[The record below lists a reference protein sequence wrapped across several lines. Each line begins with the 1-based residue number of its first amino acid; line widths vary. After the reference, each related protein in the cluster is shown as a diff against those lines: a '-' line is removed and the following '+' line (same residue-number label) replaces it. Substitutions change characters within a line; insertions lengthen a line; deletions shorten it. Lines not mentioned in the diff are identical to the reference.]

1 VILLNRIKGMV
12 MKHHCNSL
20 FLFSFVSIVILTNAV
35 DAATRWSALHWVPD
49 ADLLDNNAIVADAN
63 MFIFTDSTDGTVM
76 QPGAMVSYSV
86 AQWVN
91 IDIGYAG
98 SVTIGLKTRIL
109 GEEAKSWIP
118 SLALGIRGCFSNREM
133 YYYDIDDEKFT
144 NELYCAFAKSIEPI
158 RLRLH
163 FGILSIPANDREAFN
178 PFIAFEKY
186 FGGGVYTTVEMN
198 RRDKDFVPSVFA
210 SWRFWESR
218 FEICA
223 GAVALTKMFLDKNS
237 NFDAGI
243 VSTPAEGLSRPGFFV
258 GIRFNG
264 SFNKIG
270 NIGGLEPLESKVRK
284 HQREIER
291 LRYDVD
297 SLSESHNNDKK
308 KIKMLDSTLTALTD
322 STLRSKEHYRLIA
335 IEKLNTLRVF
345 YSQEPFEPELVKK
358 GYSEITGYRNEI
370 VPALL
375 AISLDIGLDKKIRK
389 LAVSVL
395 GRIGTGQALDALIDI
410 LSQAKEA
417 DIRIEAL
424 IGLGNNKE
432 TRALYLIKQLTND
445 SDDALAFTAQ
455 EVLKKLELLKEIKAP
470 ESAVDKKESEK
481 YIPETKIDAP
491 KAAIVKSD
499 TLTKQK
505 NVDVKR
511 PEIPSDSIIWE
522 PLEPAVVQ
530 DTVQTK
536 ATPVKSLSTADSVNV
551 QNKTGKKSADAK
563 TKKKNK

>member
-1 VILLNRIKGMV
+1 MV
-12 MKHHCNSL
+12 MKHLCSIK
-20 FLFSFVSIVILTNAV
+20 FLFFLVSLVLLTSAV

-63 MFIFTDSTDGTVM
+63 MFVFTDSTDGTVM

-86 AQWVN
+86 ARWVN

-98 SVTIGLKTRIL
+98 SVTIGLKARVL
-109 GEEAKSWIP
+109 GEETKSWVP

-133 YYYDIDDEKFT
+133 YYYDNDDETFT

-163 FGILSIPANDREAFN
+163 FGVLSIPSNDREAFN

-186 FGGGVYTTVEMN
+186 FGGGVYATIEMN
-198 RRDKDFVPSVFA
+198 RRDKDFIPSVFA

-218 FEICA
+218 FEISA
-223 GAVALTKMFLDKNS
+223 GAVALTKMFLDKNYK
-237 NFDAGI
+237 FDAGI
-243 VSTPAEGLSRPGFFV
+243 VSTPAEGLSRPGLFV

-270 NIGGLEPLESKVRK
+270 NLGGLEPLETKVRN
-284 HQREIER
+284 HQRLIER

-297 SLSESHNNDKK
+297 SLNDSHNKDKK
-308 KIKMLDSTLTALTD
+308 IIKMLDSTLLALTD
-322 STLRSKEHYRLIA
+322 STLRSRDHYRRIA
-335 IEKLNTLRVF
+335 IEKLNSLRIF

-358 GYSEITGYRNEI
+358 GYGEITGYRNEI

-375 AISLDIGLDKKIRK
+375 VISLDIGLDKKIRK

-395 GRIGTGQALDALIDI
+395 GRIGTGKALDALIDI

-417 DIRIEAL
+417 DVRIEAL
-424 IGLGNNKE
+424 IALGNNKE
-432 TRALYLIKQLTND
+432 TRAMYLMKQLAND
-445 SDDALAFTAQ
+445 PDDALAFTAQ
-455 EVLKKLELLKEIKAP
+455 EVLKKLELQTGVSASEKTAP
-470 ESAVDKKESEK
+470 KKETQQ
-481 YIPETKIDAP
+481 YIPETKIDAAGTA
-491 KAAIVKSD
+491 KDKSD

-505 NVDVKR
+505 SNNVKK

-522 PLEPAVVQ
+522 PLEPLGAQ
-530 DTVQTK
+530 DTIQSK
-536 ATPVKSLSTADSVNV
+536 PAPVKPLNAADSANV
-551 QNKTGKKSADAK
+551 QGKTGKKTGAAGK
-563 TKKKNK
+563 PKKK

>member
-1 VILLNRIKGMV
+1 
-12 MKHHCNSL
+12 MKHLCCIM
-20 FLFSFVSIVILTNAV
+20 FFFVNIFVLISEV

-63 MFIFTDSTDGTVM
+63 MFIFSDSTKGTVM

-86 AQWVN
+86 ARWVN
-91 IDIGYAG
+91 IDVGYAG
-98 SVTIGLKTRIL
+98 SVTIGLKSRIL

-118 SLALGIRGCFSNREM
+118 SLALGIRACFSNREM
-133 YYYDIDDEKFT
+133 YYYDIYDEKYT
-144 NELYCAFAKSIEPI
+144 NELYIACAKSIEPI

-163 FGILSIPANDREAFN
+163 FGILSIPTNDREAFN

-186 FGGGVYTTVEMN
+186 FGGGVYTTIEMN
-198 RRDKDFVPSVFA
+198 RRDKEFIPSVFA

-218 FEICA
+218 FEISA

-264 SFNKIG
+264 SFNKVG
-270 NIGGLEPLESKVRK
+270 NLGGLEPLENKVRN

-297 SLSESHNNDKK
+297 SLNDSHNKDKK
-308 KIKMLDSTLTALTD
+308 KIKVLDSTLAALTD

-335 IEKLNTLRVF
+335 IEKLNTLQIF

-370 VPALL
+370 VPALI

-395 GRIGTGQALDALIDI
+395 GQIGTGKALDALIDV
-410 LSQAKEA
+410 LSQAREA

-432 TRALYLIKQLTND
+432 TRALYLMKQLAND
-445 SDDALAFTAQ
+445 PDDALAFTAQ
-455 EVLKKLELLKEIKAP
+455 EVLKKLELQTGIKTSEKTVP
-470 ESAVDKKESEK
+470 VKESPQ
-481 YIPETKIDAP
+481 YIPETKIDA
-491 KAAIVKSD
+491 KSTAAAKSD
-499 TLTKQK
+499 TLTKQTTH
-505 NVDVKR
+505 DVKR
-511 PEIPSDSIIWE
+511 PEVPSDSIIWE
-522 PLEPAVVQ
+522 PIAPAANQ
-530 DTVQTK
+530 DSSAQKVTPSQPLKSQDSTK
-536 ATPVKSLSTADSVNV
+536 ISTKSTPDKQKQPVD
-551 QNKTGKKSADAK
+551 
-563 TKKKNK
+563 TKKKK

>member
-1 VILLNRIKGMV
+1 MV
-12 MKHHCNSL
+12 MKHLCSRL
-20 FLFSFVSIVILTNAV
+20 FLFFFVSIAILTNAAG
-35 DAATRWSALHWVPD
+35 AATRWSALHWVPD

-63 MFIFTDSTDGTVM
+63 MFIFTDSIDGTVI

-86 AQWVN
+86 ARWVN

-98 SVTIGLKTRIL
+98 SVTIGLKSRIL
-109 GEEAKSWIP
+109 GEEAKSWMP

-133 YYYDIDDEKFT
+133 YYYDVADDSFT

-163 FGILSIPANDREAFN
+163 FGVLSIPSKAREAFN

-186 FGGGVYTTVEMN
+186 FGGGVYATIEMN
-198 RRDKDFVPSVFA
+198 RRDKDFIPSVFA

-218 FEICA
+218 FEISA

-270 NIGGLEPLESKVRK
+270 NLGGLEPLENKVRN
-284 HQREIER
+284 HQREIEL

-297 SLSESHNNDKK
+297 SLNESHNNDTK
-308 KIKMLDSTLTALTD
+308 KIKKLDSTLAALTD

-335 IEKLNTLRVF
+335 IEKLNALRIF

-358 GYSEITGYRNEI
+358 GYSDITGYRNEI

-375 AISLDIGLDKKIRK
+375 VISLDIGLDKKIRK

-395 GRIGTGQALDALIDI
+395 GRIGTGKALDALIDI

-432 TRALYLIKQLTND
+432 TRALYLIKQLAND
-445 SDDALAFTAQ
+445 PDDALAFTAQ
-455 EVLKKLELLKEIKAP
+455 EVLKKLELQTGIKT
-470 ESAVDKKESEK
+470 SEK
-481 YIPETKIDAP
+481 ALPQKETQQFIPETKIGTNKPAT
-491 KAAIVKSD
+491 AAKSD
-499 TLTKQK
+499 TLTKSK
-505 NVDVKR
+505 SRDVKR
-511 PEIPSDSIIWE
+511 AEMPSDSIIWE
-522 PLEPAVVQ
+522 PLEPAANQ
-530 DTVQTK
+530 DTSAQKVVPVQPVTSNDSTK
-536 ATPVKSLSTADSVNV
+536 ISPKNSSDKQMQPVDTK
-551 QNKTGKKSADAK
+551 QRRKK
-563 TKKKNK
+563 

>member
-1 VILLNRIKGMV
+1 MNPVRDLIV
-12 MKHHCNSL
+12 KHLCGTM
-20 FLFSFVSIVILTNAV
+20 FISFFISIIVLINV
-35 DAATRWSALHWVPD
+35 VESATRWSALHWVPD

-86 AQWVN
+86 ARWVN
-91 IDIGYAG
+91 IDVGYAG

-109 GEEAKSWIP
+109 GEEAKSWVP

-133 YYYDIDDEKFT
+133 YYYDVKDESFT

-163 FGILSIPANDREAFN
+163 FGILSIPAYGREAFN

-186 FGGGVYTTVEMN
+186 FGGGVYATFEMN
-198 RRDKDFVPSVFA
+198 RRDKDFIPSVFA

-218 FEICA
+218 FEISA
-223 GAVALTKMFLDKNS
+223 GAVALTKMFLDKSS

-270 NIGGLEPLESKVRK
+270 NLGGLEPLEIKVRN

-297 SLSESHNNDKK
+297 SLIESHGNDKK
-308 KIKMLDSTLTALTD
+308 KIKTLDSTIAALTD

-335 IEKLNTLRVF
+335 IEKLNALKIF

-370 VPALL
+370 VPALI

-395 GRIGTGQALDALIDI
+395 GRIGTGKALDALIDI

-432 TRALYLIKQLTND
+432 TRALYLMKQLAND
-445 SDDALAFTAQ
+445 ADDALAFTAQ
-455 EVLKKLELLKEIKAP
+455 EVLKKLELLTGRKAS
-470 ESAVDKKESEK
+470 ETVVNKKENQQ
-481 YIPETKIDAP
+481 YIPETKIDAQKTSAA
-491 KAAIVKSD
+491 KAD

-505 NVDVKR
+505 TDDVKR

-522 PLEPAVVQ
+522 PIEPAVTQ
-530 DTVQTK
+530 DSLAQKV
-536 ATPVKSLSTADSVNV
+536 TPVQPSKSQDST
-551 QNKTGKKSADAK
+551 KTSPKSTPDKQKKPVD
-563 TKKKNK
+563 TKKKR